1 MPDMH
6 GAEKEIK
13 VLHVDDEYDVLALTK
28 NYLEQD
34 AIFNVDTTTSVKEG
48 IELIKDGKYDV
59 VVSDYQMPEMDG
71 LEFLQNL
78 RKLGNE
84 IPFIMLTGKGRE
96 EVAMDALNKGA
107 NHYILKH
114 GDVESVYRTVARVIK
129 GEVKKKRTEVAL
141 RESDAKYRTLVEKIQ
156 DGIFILQGTPP
167 RLVYCN
173 EAFAKMV
180 GYTRE
185 EAMNLGFDHYVA
197 PEDLKEVAARYLR
210 RQTGNDVS
218 DEYEYRALHK
228 DGKTRVYVNMHVG
241 LIEYQGEI
249 ASLGTVKDI
258 TDRKQA
264 ENALRE
270 SEGKYKAVFETTGT
284 ATIII
289 EEDSTLSLV
298 NAEFERLSGYSKE
311 DVEGKK
317 CWTEFV
323 AKEDLERLREY
334 HRLRMIDPD
343 DAPARYEA
351 RFIDKQGTV
360 QDILSTVGTIPGTK
374 KIVASLLDITE
385 RKRADEQIGAALR
398 EKEVLLKEIHHR
410 VKNNLQVISSLLYL
424 QSRYI
429 NDKKALEVL
438 KECQNQVKSMAIV
451 HEQMYHSEDLV
462 QIDFA
467 DYTQLL
473 VTELFSTY
481 TIDSADIAI
490 KTDIKDVLLDINA
503 AIPCGLIINE
513 LLTNAL
519 LHAFPGGRKGEIQIT
534 MLPNKANEIKLVV
547 RDNGIGIPK
556 DTDFR
561 NTETFGLQLVWGL
574 VEQLEGTI
582 EFDGREG
589 TAFTI
594 TFPFGNEQ

>member
-48 IELIKDGKYDV
+48 IELIKNGKYDV

-107 NHYILKH
+107 NYYILKH

-210 RQTGNDVS
+210 RQAGNNVF

-228 DGKTRVYVNMHVG
+228 DRKTRVYVNMHVG

-270 SEGKYKAVFETTGT
+270 SEEKYKAVFETTGT
-284 ATIII
+284 AMIII
-289 EEDSTLSLV
+289 EEDNTLSLV
-298 NAEFERLSGYSKE
+298 NAEFEKLSGYSKD

-317 CWTEFV
+317 RWTEFV

-334 HRLRMIDPD
+334 YRLRMIDPNA
-343 DAPARYEA
+343 APARYEA
-351 RFIDKQGTV
+351 RFTDKQGTI
-360 QDILSTVGTIPGTK
+360 QDILSTVGMIPGTK

-385 RKRADEQIGAALR
+385 RKRAEEQIEAALR

-410 VKNNLQVISSLLYL
+410 VKNNLQVISSLFYL
-424 QSRYI
+424 QSGYI

-519 LHAFPGGRKGEIQIT
+519 LHAFPEGRKGEIQIN

-561 NTETFGLQLVWGL
+561 NTETFGLQLVCGL

-594 TFPFGNEQ
+594 TFPFGDEQ